1 MCDFCKHFKI
11 IKDINNEAS
20 KRDELYE
27 QYGYYKHEYTVTIIT
42 HSWFTKLG
50 KRNAGRTVDYR
61 KDGKGFKL
69 NYCPE
74 CGKEL

>member
-11 IKDINNEAS
+11 IKDINDEAS

-27 QYGYYKHEYTVTIIT
+27 QYGDYKHEYTVAIIT

-61 KDGKGFKL
+61 KNGNGFKL